1 MSIKILLIDN
11 YDSFVFNAHHLFQE
25 ADPSIQV
32 DVVRNDDDFLSL
44 LDQGKYHGVIVG
56 PGPGSPEDDAY
67 FGHSKQVIL
76 EYPQKG
82 IPVLGICLGFQGMYY
97 LFGGKLKKATTP
109 VHGKISLLNI
119 EDNGVLLDGVANGAA
134 VMRYHSIMADLSQ
147 PVPEC
152 LKLTAF
158 VEHEDNV
165 DQVDSRYSYEHP
177 HNGRELMAFEHK
189 TLPLY
194 AVQFHP
200 ESFATECGFEIAR
213 NFIEKCRKAR

>member
-82 IPVLGICLGFQGMYY
+82 IPVLGISWFPRDV
-97 LFGGKLKKATTP
+97 LFIWWQTEKSNDTCARQ
-109 VHGKISLLNI
+109 N
-119 EDNGVLLDGVANGAA
+119 
-134 VMRYHSIMADLSQ
+134 Q
-147 PVPEC
+147 
-152 LKLTAF
+152 
-158 VEHEDNV
+158 
-165 DQVDSRYSYEHP
+165 
-177 HNGRELMAFEHK
+177 
-189 TLPLY
+189 
-194 AVQFHP
+194 
-200 ESFATECGFEIAR
+200 SFKYR
-213 NFIEKCRKAR
+213 R